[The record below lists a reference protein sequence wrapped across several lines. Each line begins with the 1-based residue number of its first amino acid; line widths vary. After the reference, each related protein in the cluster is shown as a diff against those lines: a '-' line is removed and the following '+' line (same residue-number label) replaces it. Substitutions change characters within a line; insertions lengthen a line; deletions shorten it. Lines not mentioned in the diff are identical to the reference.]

1 MAVQS
6 IRKATVSYEGIYQ
19 DRSERRIRRNRERRA
34 RQLRRKM
41 FLFIAAVLLG
51 GILALIGNVI
61 FSRAKDS
68 NETVT
73 YKYYQ
78 SYQINAGDTL
88 TSIAQTYADEEISSV
103 SSYIKEVKQMNHL
116 SDEDL
121 LQAGDYL
128 IIPYYSIEFIN

>member
-6 IRKATVSYEGIYQ
+6 IRKTSVSYEGIYQ

-88 TSIAQTYADEEISSV
+88 TSIAQTYTDEEINSV

>member
-1 MAVQS
+1 MAIQS
-6 IRKATVSYEGIYQ
+6 IRKTSVSYDGIYQ

-34 RQLRRKM
+34 RQLHRKI
-41 FLFIAAVLLG
+41 FLFIAGVLLG

-68 NETVT
+68 AETVT

-88 TSIAQTYADEEISSV
+88 TSIAQTYTDKEINSV

>member
-6 IRKATVSYEGIYQ
+6 IRKTSVSYDGIYQ

-34 RQLRRKM
+34 RQLHRKI
-41 FLFIAAVLLG
+41 FLFIAGVLLG

-61 FSRAKDS
+61 FSRAKDGA
-68 NETVT
+68 ETVT

-88 TSIAQTYADEEISSV
+88 TSIAQTYTDKEINSV

>member
-61 FSRAKDS
+61 FSRAKDN

-88 TSIAQTYADEEISSV
+88 ISIAQTYADEEISSV

>member
-51 GILALIGNVI
+51 GILALISNVI
-61 FSRAKDS
+61 FSRAKDN

>member
-6 IRKATVSYEGIYQ
+6 IRQTSVSYEGIYQ

-41 FLFIAAVLLG
+41 FLFIVAVLLG
-51 GILALIGNVI
+51 GFLALIGNVI

-68 NETVT
+68 KETVT

-88 TSIAQTYADEEISSV
+88 TSIAQTYTDEKINSV

>member
-6 IRKATVSYEGIYQ
+6 IRKTSVSYEGIYQ
-19 DRSERRIRRNRERRA
+19 DRSERRIRRNRERRV

-61 FSRAKDS
+61 FSRAKDN

-128 IIPYYSIEFIN
+128 ILPYYSIEFIN

>member
-34 RQLRRKM
+34 RQLHRKM

-61 FSRAKDS
+61 FSRAKDN
-68 NETVT
+68 NEAVT

>member
-6 IRKATVSYEGIYQ
+6 IRNSSVSYEGIYQ
-19 DRSERRIRRNRERRA
+19 DRAERRIRRNRERRA

-41 FLFIAAVLLG
+41 FLFLVAVFLG
-51 GILALIGNVI
+51 GFLALIGNTI
-61 FSRAKDS
+61 SSRAKDS
-68 NETVT
+68 NEAVT

-78 SYQINAGDTL
+78 SYQINPGDTL
-88 TSIAQTYADEEISSV
+88 TSIAQTYTNEEISSV

-128 IIPYYSIEFIN
+128 IIPYYSVTFVN

>member
-6 IRKATVSYEGIYQ
+6 IRKTSVSYEGIYQ

-61 FSRAKDS
+61 FSRAKDN

-88 TSIAQTYADEEISSV
+88 TSIAQIYADEEISSV

>member
-6 IRKATVSYEGIYQ
+6 IRKTSVSYEGIYQ
-19 DRSERRIRRNRERRA
+19 DRSERRIRRNRERRV

-61 FSRAKDS
+61 FSRAKDN

>member
-19 DRSERRIRRNRERRA
+19 DRSERRIRRNHERRA

-61 FSRAKDS
+61 FSRAKDN

>member
-6 IRKATVSYEGIYQ
+6 IRKTSVSYEGIYQ
-19 DRSERRIRRNRERRA
+19 DRSERRIRLNRERRV

-61 FSRAKDS
+61 FSRAKDN

>member
-6 IRKATVSYEGIYQ
+6 IRKTSVSYEGIYQ

-61 FSRAKDS
+61 FSRAKDN

>member
-6 IRKATVSYEGIYQ
+6 IRKTSVSYDGIYQ

-34 RQLRRKM
+34 RQLHRKI
-41 FLFIAAVLLG
+41 FLFIAGVLLG

-61 FSRAKDS
+61 FSRAKDN